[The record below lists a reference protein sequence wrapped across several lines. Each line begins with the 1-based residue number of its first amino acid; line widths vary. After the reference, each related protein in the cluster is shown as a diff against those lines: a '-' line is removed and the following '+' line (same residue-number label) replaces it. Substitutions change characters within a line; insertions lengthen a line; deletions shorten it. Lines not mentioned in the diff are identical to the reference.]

1 MPGHAARLDYLPP
14 YIFAVLGDRLREMET
29 QGIDV
34 VRLDV
39 GSPDMP
45 PAEHVIEALHRSA
58 CNPDNHGY
66 SGYRG
71 IPRFRQAVSR
81 YYQRRFDVKI
91 NADKEVLP
99 LLGSKEGIINLCLAY
114 LDRGDLVLIPDIGYP
129 SYMQGAR
136 LAGADIYWV
145 QVSPENGYLPDLSR
159 IPDDVAQRAKML
171 WVNYPNNP
179 TGATADLD
187 FYKAAL
193 EYCVKHD
200 ILLASDN
207 PYVDVTFDGYVA
219 PSALQVPDS
228 IDYTVEFMSFSKS
241 YNMAGWRLGA
251 AVGSSK
257 ALNTLLR
264 IKSNMDSGHFNAI
277 FDAGIDALDNTPQSW
292 LDERNMFYQRRR
304 DRLLAALPEIGLTA
318 DKPAGSLYL
327 WAKPTVISAST
338 YVEQAL
344 NEAHVSLAP
353 GGAYGPGGE
362 DFLRISVGISDE
374 RLDESINRLKAWYSS
389 HHYA

>member
-1 MPGHAARLDYLPP
+1 MPVHAARLDYLPP
-14 YIFAVLGDRLREMET
+14 YVFAVLGDRLRAMES

-45 PAEHVIEALHRSA
+45 PAQHVIDALYRGA
-58 CNPDNHGY
+58 NNPANHGY

-71 IPRFRQAVSR
+71 IPPFRQAVSR
-81 YYQRRFDVKI
+81 YYQRRFGVTI

-99 LLGSKEGIINLCLAY
+99 LLGSKEGIVNLCLAY
-114 LDRGDLVLIPDIGYP
+114 LDHGDIALIPDIGYP

-145 QVSPENGYLPDLSR
+145 RVDPQNGYLPDLNA
-159 IPDDVAQRAKML
+159 IPQDVARRAKLL

-179 TGATADLD
+179 TGATASLD
-187 FYKAAL
+187 FYKEAL
-193 EYCVKHD
+193 EFCAKYD

-219 PSALQVPDS
+219 PSALEVPGA
-228 IDYTVEFMSFSKS
+228 IDHAIEFMSFSKS

-251 AVGSSK
+251 AVGSTT
-257 ALNTLLR
+257 AINTLLR
-264 IKSNMDSGHFNAI
+264 VKSNIDSGHFNAI
-277 FDAGIDALDNTPQSW
+277 FEAGIEALDNTPQSW
-292 LDERNMFYQRRR
+292 LDERNLIYQRRR
-304 DRLLAALPEIGLTA
+304 DRLLAAMPEIGLTA
-318 DKPAGSLYL
+318 EKTAGSLYL
-327 WAKPTVISAST
+327 WAKPTKLSANT

-344 NEAHVSLAP
+344 TEAHVSLAP
-353 GGAYGPGGE
+353 GGAYGPGAE
-362 DFLRISVGISDE
+362 DYLRISVGISDA
-374 RLDESINRLKAWYSS
+374 RLDESINRLKVWYATQSV
-389 HHYA
+389 